1 MGGTISFSHMEN
13 EFLHDFRDKV
23 GKAENVIDLGNAFS
37 YTVSSLIK
45 KAVGDE
51 LDINIA
57 DVIFS
62 PGEKELYSLSPKLK
76 DTPLFAETIKNSDLK
91 NIIDKFAETA
101 SHRYIHMKK
110 HPEKTNLKIK

>member
-1 MGGTISFSHMEN
+1 MGCAVSFSHMEN

-37 YTVSSLIK
+37 YTVSSFIK

-51 LDINIA
+51 LDVNIA

-62 PGEKELYSLSPKLK
+62 PGEEGLYSLSPKLK
-76 DTPLFAETIKNSDLK
+76 DTPLFAEAIKNSDLK

-110 HPEKTNLKIK
+110 HPEKTNLKIR